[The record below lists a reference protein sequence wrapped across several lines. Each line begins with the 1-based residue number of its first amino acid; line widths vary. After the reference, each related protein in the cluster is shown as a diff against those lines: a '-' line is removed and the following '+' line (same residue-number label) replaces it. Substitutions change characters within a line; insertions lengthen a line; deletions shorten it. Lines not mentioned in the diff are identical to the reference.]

1 MDADDISKLVE
12 LADSLVYQKT
22 GQHLET
28 VEQDI
33 LRQTLQGK
41 KLTSI
46 HFPSYENSYV
56 QRFRAPKLWDLL
68 SVVTGEKV
76 RKKTVLEVLQRLK
89 KQQLQS
95 GATTQRQ
102 SSANAQ
108 AELNC
113 TNCQNLNHLNF
124 CQACSNRLLLNGQL
138 REPFAANHPQTKKV
152 SNWAYDFTAQEF
164 QSSSQSNPDNSEPNF
179 DRTYGLPTFMKF
191 MKPGVPLLL
200 SLGILSSGFALS
212 WLANWYGVTN
222 HQIGQL
228 PVAQLGYS
236 LALKLNP
243 LSAAA
248 HYNQGATY
256 EDQQNYEMAHAEYQ
270 LAIKGGLS
278 EAYNN
283 QARLYIL
290 EGNYDAAVSLLR
302 IGLGLAKDDRVRAD
316 MYKNQGWARLEQGRH
331 HEAKLDLEE
340 AIKLKSD
347 RAPAYCLLAQVLEH
361 EGNKKDA
368 KVQWENCLGFAYQPN
383 TPELDKWVNLA
394 RQRLDAKGG
403 EK

>member
-1 MDADDISKLVE
+1 MNADDISKLVE
-12 LADSLVYQKT
+12 LADNLVYQKT
-22 GQHLET
+22 GKHLET

-46 HFPSYENSYV
+46 NFPSYENSYV

-76 RKKTVLEVLQRLK
+76 RKKTVLEVLQRVE
-89 KQQLQS
+89 KQRSQS

-113 TNCQNLNHLNF
+113 TNCQNPNHLNS
-124 CQACSNRLLLNGQL
+124 CQGCSNRLLLNGQF
-138 REPFAANHPQTKKV
+138 REPFEA
-152 SNWAYDFTAQEF
+152 
-164 QSSSQSNPDNSEPNF
+164 NPDNSEPNF
-179 DRTYGLPTFMKF
+179 DSTYGLPTFMKF

-228 PVAQLGYS
+228 PLAQLGYS

-270 LAIKGGLS
+270 QAIEDGLI

-290 EGNYDAAVSLLR
+290 QGNYDAAVSLLR

-331 HEAKLDLEE
+331 HEAKLDLEA
-340 AIKLKSD
+340 AIKLKSKH
-347 RAPAYCLLAQVLEH
+347 APAYCLLAQVLEH

-394 RQRLDAKGG
+394 RQRLAAKGG

>member
-1 MDADDISKLVE
+1 MNADDISKLVE

-22 GQHLET
+22 GKHLET

-46 HFPSYENSYV
+46 NFPSYENSYV

-76 RKKTVLEVLQRLK
+76 RKKTVLEVLQRVE
-89 KQQLQS
+89 KQRSQS
-95 GATTQRQ
+95 GATNQRQ

-108 AELNC
+108 AELNY
-113 TNCQNLNHLNF
+113 TNCQNPNHLNS
-124 CQACSNRLLLNGQL
+124 CQGSSNLLLLNGQF
-138 REPFAANHPQTKKV
+138 REPFEA
-152 SNWAYDFTAQEF
+152 
-164 QSSSQSNPDNSEPNF
+164 NPDNSEPNF
-179 DRTYGLPTFMKF
+179 DSTCGLPTFMKF

-200 SLGILSSGFALS
+200 SLGILSSGFTLS

-228 PVAQLGYS
+228 PLAQLGYS

-270 LAIKGGLS
+270 QAIEGGLL

-290 EGNYDAAVSLLR
+290 QGNYDAAVSLLR
-302 IGLGLAKDDRVRAD
+302 IGIGLAKDDRVRAD

-331 HEAKLDLEE
+331 HEAKLDLEA